1 MSELKTNKI
10 ATNDTNNVAM
20 DNSLNLKSY
29 STTDRDALTSSAGD
43 MIYNSTLGK
52 PQIYTGS
59 AWEDFGPAGF
69 DIQYLI
75 IAGGGSGGQGQ
86 AGGTSGGGGGAGG
99 YRNSY
104 ASENTGGGGSTE
116 TVFRALKSTNYT
128 ITVGAGATALPK
140 QFYQFSDWRDIYKTY
155 SGNDSEFGSI
165 VSYGGGLGGVWTN
178 FGGIRGG
185 SSGGSG
191 KVGATALQTP
201 DAPMK
206 PTQGYVGG
214 NSTNNYNCGAGGGG
228 AGAVGAN
235 ASTSSHTGGAGG
247 AGHSSSITGS
257 AVTRAGGGGGGG
269 VSTRGA
275 GGTGGGGQGG
285 QGNQAGTA
293 GTVNTGGG
301 GGGASWGSSPSDG
314 APGGAGGSGVVII
327 RYATADATISVG
339 AGLTSSSTTV
349 GSDTVVTFTA
359 GTGTVSF
366 S

>member
-1 MSELKTNKI
+1 MSTLETNSIGKY
-10 ATNDTNNVAM
+10 NGNNVSIDDA
-20 DNSLNLKSY
+20 LNLKSY
-29 STTDRDALTSSAGD
+29 TTTQRDSLTSSEGD
-43 MIYNSTLGK
+43 LIYNSTTNK
-52 PQIYTGS
+52 VQVYNGS
-59 AWEDFGPAGF
+59 AWEDTGPAGF

-128 ITVGAGATALPK
+128 ITVGAGATAMPK
-140 QFYQFSDWRDIYKTY
+140 QVAAYADHRDLYKTY
-155 SGNDSEFGSI
+155 SGGDSEFDRI
-165 VSYGGGLGGVWTN
+165 VSYGGGQGGIWTNIGGV
-178 FGGIRGG
+178 RGG

-191 KVGATALQTP
+191 KVGATALQSS

-206 PTQGYVGG
+206 PTQGFIGG
-214 NSTNNYNCGAGGGG
+214 SSNNNYNAGAGGGG
-228 AGAVGAN
+228 AGGAG
-235 ASTSSHTGGAGG
+235 ADMSTSAHTGGAGG

-269 VSTRGA
+269 IITRGA

-293 GTVNTGGG
+293 GTANTGGG
-301 GGGASWGSSPSDG
+301 GGGASHGSSPNDG
-314 APGGAGGSGVVII
+314 KNGGAGGSGIVIL

-339 AGLTSSSTTV
+339 AGLTSSSATV